1 VLSRTTASARALA
14 NRVGASVGTDDIS
27 ALPADVRL
35 VFLCLP
41 DDAIPTVAETMAG
54 LNHRWD
60 RTTVAHT
67 SGLHPADVLDPL
79 AEKGAAPLS
88 FHPLQTFVP
97 DTPPEAFEDIVIGIE
112 GSPDAVSVGKVLAR
126 SLGGRPLVLAAS
138 EKARYHSAA
147 ALASNGLVALM
158 GVVEELLATADL
170 DDESAVGRADI
181 MMPLI
186 EQTWV
191 NLKGQ
196 SPESVL
202 TGPIARGDRET
213 VAAHLNAL
221 AEEVPH
227 LLPLYA
233 SLSTE
238 MVRLA
243 VRGGQLSPDTAEA
256 LLSLLQTHLQPPSDD
271 ADSRNPSR

>member
-1 VLSRTTASARALA
+1 
-14 NRVGASVGTDDIS
+14 
-27 ALPADVRL
+27 
-35 VFLCLP
+35 
-41 DDAIPTVAETMAG
+41 
-54 LNHRWD
+54 
-60 RTTVAHT
+60 
-67 SGLHPADVLDPL
+67 
-79 AEKGAAPLS
+79 
-88 FHPLQTFVP
+88 
-97 DTPPEAFEDIVIGIE
+97 
-112 GSPDAVSVGKVLAR
+112 
-126 SLGGRPLVLAAS
+126 VLAAS